1 MPECSSP
8 PAITVGSRLFHVGA
22 PDIPEGTVL
31 SDPYFGS
38 RELNRPVLSR
48 ESRQGDDLKAYFN
61 LGPLA
66 EQTFDLSAPR
76 KVLCLD
82 GVHGPGVL
90 SELVWEVVRLREFP
104 DRPSRLDCMFSW
116 QTESEA
122 RHWLSFRTWP
132 SALYEVEVIE
142 HRASFLTDLNRLEL
156 SPEVVT
162 VTGMMDQGRKYWA
175 GTPGSNSG
183 EVLLEGRVR
192 VIRRLDERR
201 PVGIHTA

>member
-1 MPECSSP
+1 MES
-8 PAITVGSRLFHVGA
+8 
-22 PDIPEGTVL
+22 VL

-38 RELNRPVLSR
+38 KQLNRPVLSR
-48 ESRQGDDLKAYFN
+48 QRRQGDDLKAYFN

-66 EQTFDLSAPR
+66 EQTFDLSVSR

-82 GVHGPGVL
+82 GIHGPGVL

-104 DRPSRLDCMFSW
+104 DRPSRLDCMFFW

-122 RHWLSFRTWP
+122 RNWLSFRTWP

-142 HRASFLTDLNRLEL
+142 HRASFLTDINRMEL
-156 SPEVVT
+156 SSEVVT
-162 VTGMMDQGRKYWA
+162 VAGMMDQARTYWTGTA
-175 GTPGSNSG
+175 GWDRS

-192 VIRRLDERR
+192 VVRRLAER
-201 PVGIHTA
+201 

>member
-1 MPECSSP
+1 MES
-8 PAITVGSRLFHVGA
+8 
-22 PDIPEGTVL
+22 VL

-38 RELNRPVLSR
+38 KQLNRPVLSR
-48 ESRQGDDLKAYFN
+48 QRRQGDDLKAYFN

-66 EQTFDLSAPR
+66 EQTFDLSVSR

-82 GVHGPGVL
+82 GIHGPGVL

-104 DRPSRLDCMFSW
+104 DRPSRLDCMFFW

-122 RHWLSFRTWP
+122 RNWLSFRTWP

-142 HRASFLTDLNRLEL
+142 HRASFLTDINRMEY
-156 SPEVVT
+156 SSEVVT
-162 VTGMMDQGRKYWA
+162 VSGMMDQARRYWA
-175 GTPGSNSG
+175 GTAGAKMT

-192 VIRRLDERR
+192 VVKWLSDR
-201 PVGIHTA
+201 